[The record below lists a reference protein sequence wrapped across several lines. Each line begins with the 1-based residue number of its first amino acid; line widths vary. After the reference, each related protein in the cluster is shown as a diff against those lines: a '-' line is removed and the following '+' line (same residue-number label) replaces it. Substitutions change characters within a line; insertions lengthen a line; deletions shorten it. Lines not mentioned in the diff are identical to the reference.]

1 MLSDRAQPVIKPF
14 LTELRAIFKSAV
26 GHSLGLLTL
35 TLGAVFILA
44 GLVGSGQVEA
54 NRAPMPVAVSLDIA
68 PTMAETGAMPPSS
81 LTHGASEQEQAGNV
95 ASWRDV
101 EVRRGDNLSLIFGRA
116 GLNGADLQA
125 VLDADSRSRSLRS
138 IYPGQTVSIKLDGE
152 GRLSEMRY
160 ARSPLETRVF
170 IRTSDGFSTIEETR
184 APEIRKAFRH
194 AELRSSLFD
203 AGKEAGLSGRLILE
217 LANVFGGVIDFVLD
231 PRAGDSFS
239 ILYEEQYL
247 DGEKIGEGAIIAAEY
262 VNDGKRFSAF
272 RYTDSDGD
280 HGYFSADGV
289 SMRKAFMLAPLD
301 FTRVSSNF
309 NMRRMHPIMKVIRPH
324 RGVDYSAST
333 GTPVYASGD
342 GKVTASGYSRSNG
355 NYVYIQHDGRYMTR
369 YLHLH
374 KRTVKAGE
382 RVKQGETIGTVGATG
397 LATGP
402 HLHYEFLVDGVHKN
416 PRTALES
423 LPRARTLTGK
433 QLASFR
439 ANISGVQTQ
448 LATYTNAWE
457 MALVSG
463 TE

>member
-1 MLSDRAQPVIKPF
+1 MIKPF

-68 PTMAETGAMPPSS
+68 PTMSETGAMPPSS

-289 SMRKAFMLAPLD
+289 SMRKAFMLDPLD